1 MFDAGPAMRHGLII
15 FFLSF
20 ASMPVLAQDG
30 PKRVKTET
38 IRESAPG
45 LSVLYAIDEDGTV
58 RVDWDAVETLAVSKA
73 DRTMLP
79 IAQLML
85 AIRDRT
91 WKPVR

>member
-1 MFDAGPAMRHGLII
+1 MRHLALIVFFSLLSGLA
-15 FFLSF
+15 LGE
-20 ASMPVLAQDG
+20 QG

-45 LSVLYAIDEDGTV
+45 LSTLYAIDEDGTV
-58 RVDWDAVETLAVSKA
+58 RIHWNAVETLASSKA
-73 DRTMLP
+73 DCTMLP

>member
-1 MFDAGPAMRHGLII
+1 MRRVVLIVFFSLLAGAAI
-15 FFLSF
+15 
-20 ASMPVLAQDG
+20 AEQG
-30 PKRVKTET
+30 PKRVKTEI

-45 LSVLYAIDEDGTV
+45 LSTLYAIEEDGTV
-58 RVDWDAVETLAVSKA
+58 RIDWNAVETLAASKA
-73 DRTMLP
+73 DRTVLP

>member
-1 MFDAGPAMRHGLII
+1 MLRVLFI
-15 FFLSF
+15 FVLSITPY
-20 ASMPVLAQDG
+20 AVTAQDA

-38 IRESAPG
+38 IRTTAPG
-45 LSVLYAIDEDGTV
+45 LETLYAIDPDGTV
-58 RVDWDAVETLAVSKA
+58 RIDWDAVETLSVSKA
-73 DRTMLP
+73 DRNMLP